1 MGTKIIIYRLT
12 PWDQH
17 WNHIWKRPMH
27 TQNKTLEDLL
37 IKLQVEFLNGTYDS
51 VTENAFR
58 DLTLEQ
64 LAKLK
69 TAFDK
74 IK

>member
-1 MGTKIIIYRLT
+1 
-12 PWDQH
+12 
-17 WNHIWKRPMH
+17 MH

-37 IKLQVEFLNGTYDS
+37 IKLQGEFLNGTYDS